1 MSETLKVVLYG
12 AGGYTGKLIAES
24 LAQRGIP
31 FYAAGRSAER
41 LSKAM
46 AVVKERIG
54 SDFSV
59 EIAEVSNEVESL
71 LPLFKKAQV
80 VINAVGPFMLLGA
93 PVIEAASQ
101 TNCHYMDTTGEQDW
115 SLEIKEK
122 YGNSYAERGLLLS
135 PAMAW
140 MCAAGSLAAEVCM
153 ETEGID
159 TLDLVYQPDN
169 ALPSDGSTRTFLRMA
184 CAEGGTYY
192 LNNNEFISWANDK
205 AYPVV
210 IPNSSSVYSA
220 HPWGGFIEPL
230 WYKDDDRVR
239 NCTALMAFGEE
250 HVNGVIAAVKK
261 FEAEASHLSY
271 EEQMA
276 YVNAIADQMDVS
288 EPEKDSVDTQRSM
301 VVCHGR
307 GRQTASQYVLHLAA
321 PYTWTG
327 EVCAEAA
334 QRILEGK
341 LMRTG
346 FQSAA
351 RAFGHRELLKV
362 WHDAGICSMPE

>member
-1 MSETLKVVLYG
+1 MAVTPKVVVYG
-12 AGGYTGKLIAES
+12 AGGYTGKLVAES

-31 FYAAGRSAER
+31 FIAAGRSAER
-41 LSKAM
+41 LGKGM
-46 AVVKERIG
+46 EIVKERLG
-54 SDFSV
+54 KDFIF
-59 EIAEVSNEVESL
+59 EIAAVTNTVEEL
-71 LPLFKKAQV
+71 QPLFAKV
-80 VINAVGPFMLLGA
+80 DIVINAVGPFMLLGA
-93 PVIEAASQ
+93 PVIEAASL

-122 YGNSYAERGLLLS
+122 YGDSFAERGLLLS

-192 LNNNEFISWANDK
+192 LDNNEFKSWANDRS
-205 AYPVV
+205 YPVV
-210 IPNSSSVYSA
+210 IPTSSTVYSA

-230 WYKDDDRVR
+230 WYKDDERVR
-239 NCTALMAFGEE
+239 NCSALMAFGEE
-250 HVNGVIAAVKK
+250 HVNAVIGAVKK
-261 FEAEASHLSY
+261 FEAEARHLNY
-271 EEQMA
+271 DEQMA
-276 YVNAIADQMDVS
+276 YVNGIADQMNVS

-321 PYTWTG
+321 PYSWTG
-327 EVCAEAA
+327 EVCAESA
-334 QRILEGK
+334 QRIIEGK
-341 LMRTG
+341 LKRSG